1 MSRRYARDISF
12 KYIYASLYGE
22 CNLEDTLES
31 IITVTDDDVK
41 NLDKEE
47 RKYFD
52 NVVFGI
58 KENKDKIDEIILSKL
73 KNWSIDRI
81 FKIDLAILRL
91 AVYEIMYMDSIPP
104 KVTVNEAV
112 ELAKKYGNDSSY
124 NFVNGVLR
132 EVIKVK
138 ES

>member
-12 KYIYASLYGE
+12 KYIYASLYGK
-22 CNLEDTLES
+22 CDLEDTLEC
-31 IITVTDDDVK
+31 IITLTKDDVK
-41 NLDKEE
+41 SLDEEE

-52 NVVFGI
+52 TIVSGI
-58 KENKDKIDEIILSKL
+58 NENKDKIDEIILSKL